1 MYKERSLKTKYILIG
16 LVIWILNSI
25 YFYSMDNYDIASL
38 RILGSFSLFQLVYI
52 ILSWHGLTKSYF
64 DAYIVFI
71 LACYSFNLGQPI
83 LEVFSAVAEARS
95 IITHYHIDLN
105 TYAYAT
111 YISTYFIGAF
121 HIGAILAANRV
132 TLIKS
137 HPSNFNTY
145 TLKLK
150 AIFQIAAFFAV
161 ISFPGY
167 IFNTIVNMVIS
178 ATEGYGAVYAE
189 GSGRVKI
196 LQLIG
201 DYYAPAMICLYFS
214 STGLKRYRVLILSI
228 IIITIF
234 FPPLFIGG
242 RSNAV
247 IILAVLA
254 IIYISFHNIKKK
266 QIILLGTGGY
276 IILVIFAAIAG
287 NRGNNNRNLE
297 SFLSPDEE
305 KGNPALFTLTEMGG
319 SIQPL
324 IHCLEIIPRYQDYR
338 YGESYLYATTT
349 IIPNVGFWEVHPATK
364 KANLGNWLRDY
375 LNLNYGPGFSIVA
388 EAYYN
393 FGLWGFLMMIIL
405 GFTLTKFFSDANKNN
420 FYDRPIKYI
429 MAIVLLWLTIKMVR
443 NSFEF
448 AIRAVVYY
456 YLPMYWL
463 INYRYKKSL
472 KKFFLIQCPA

>member
-1 MYKERSLKTKYILIG
+1 MYKEKLLKTKYIIIELF
-16 LVIWILNSI
+16 IWVLNSI
-25 YFYSMDNYDIASL
+25 YFYSRDNYDLASL
-38 RILGSFSLFQLVYI
+38 QLLGFFSLLQLVYI
-52 ILSWHGLTKSYF
+52 IISWHGLTKSYF

-71 LACYSFNLGQPI
+71 VACYSFNLGQPI
-83 LEVFSAVAEARS
+83 LEVFDAVAEARS
-95 IITHYHIDLN
+95 IITHYHIELN

-121 HIGAILAANRV
+121 HIGAIIAAKRIAA
-132 TLIKS
+132 IKS
-137 HPSNFNTY
+137 HTSYDDTY

-150 AIFQIAAFFAV
+150 AIFKVAAFFAV

-167 IFNTIVNMVIS
+167 IVNTIINMVIS
-178 ATEGYGAVYAE
+178 ATEGYAAIYSE
-189 GSGRVKI
+189 GSSKIKI

-201 DYYAPAMICLYFS
+201 EYYAPAMICLYFS
-214 STGLKRYRVLILSI
+214 STGLKRYRTIILSI
-228 IIITIF
+228 IIVTIF

-242 RSNAV
+242 RSNAI
-247 IILAVLA
+247 IILAVLS
-254 IIYISFHNIKKK
+254 IIYFSFHNIKKK
-266 QIILLGTGGY
+266 QIILLGVGGY
-276 IILVIFAAIAG
+276 VIAFIFAAIAG
-287 NRGNNNRNLE
+287 NRGNNNRDLE
-297 SFLSPDEE
+297 AMLKQDEE

-324 IHCLEIIPRYQDYR
+324 IHCLDIIPDNQDYR

-349 IIPNVGFWEVHPATK
+349 VIPNVGFWEVHPATQ

-393 FGLWGFLMMIIL
+393 FGPWGFLMMMIL
-405 GFTLTKFFSDANKNN
+405 GFVFAKFFSKVNRSN
-420 FYDRPIKYI
+420 FYDNPIKYI

-448 AIRAVVYY
+448 VVRALVYY

-463 INYRYKKSL
+463 MNRSYRKSL
-472 KKFFLIQCPA
+472 NKHNLIQCRI